1 MQVPAGLCVLSLNLR
16 GIAMAWHFAL
26 GTFIA
31 VALIALTVSIAF
43 RGPPGREN
51 FDNLKMG

>member
-43 RGPPGREN
+43 RVRRGGR
-51 FDNLKMG
+51 F